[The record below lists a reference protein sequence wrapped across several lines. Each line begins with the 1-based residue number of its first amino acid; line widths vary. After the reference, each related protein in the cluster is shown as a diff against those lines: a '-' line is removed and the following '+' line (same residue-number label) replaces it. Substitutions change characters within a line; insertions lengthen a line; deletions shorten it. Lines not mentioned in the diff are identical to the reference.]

1 MKRFEFQDD
10 SLKKI
15 FETLKRVPAPE
26 KVVQKLYRKISN
38 RSIPHTASIR
48 GVRRALFSRRRA
60 VMAAV
65 LTLLITVPVTFSV
78 TRLITSDIPETRYIV
93 RFIYR
98 DETADS
104 GTLRMTA
111 FQALDSGI
119 PPDEITAL
127 ITTAARADRPLEEVS
142 SFILRLIDVQ
152 EKGLPSNN
160 NIATS

>member
-26 KVVQKLYRKISN
+26 KAVQKLYRRIPN
-38 RSIPHTASIR
+38 RSTPHTASIR
-48 GVRRALFSRRRA
+48 GVRHLLFSRRRSVA
-60 VMAAV
+60 AAV
-65 LTLLITVPVTFSV
+65 LTLLITVPSTFSV
-78 TRLITSDIPETRYIV
+78 TRLITSGIPETRYIV

-98 DETADS
+98 DETTDS
-104 GTLRMTA
+104 DSLRRTA

-127 ITTAARADRPLEEVS
+127 ITAAARADRPLEEAS
-142 SFILRLIDVQ
+142 SFILRLINIQ